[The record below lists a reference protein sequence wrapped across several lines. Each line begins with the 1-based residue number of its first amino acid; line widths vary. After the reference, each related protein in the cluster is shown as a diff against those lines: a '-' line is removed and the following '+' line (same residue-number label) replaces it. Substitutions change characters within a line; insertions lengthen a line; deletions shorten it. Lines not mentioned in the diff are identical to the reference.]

1 MKYFMVSMAALLCA
15 LSACDQKP
23 EPGRRQA
30 DAGQASVA
38 EPLPAEQ
45 ALVYYP
51 ASGEE
56 PAPTADLEQVRT
68 SSVLRFLYVREP
80 EAELPRQGG
89 VLVESLRR
97 ASALAESLGLEARF
111 IRVDHPAEL
120 FTALRQGRGEIV
132 GTFNRPLD
140 GVEGVTFTTPLFHV
154 KQVLVARRGDVNVP
168 RSLDQLS
175 RYKIFMVDTPGT
187 SETVT
192 RIEKILNQKL
202 NVVKLPDDLDS
213 EDILDGVGSGR
224 YQLTI
229 ARSDQVAEYL
239 AYRDDVEE
247 SFVLEDRVPLA
258 WAIRSNAPELLDAV
272 NGFIY
277 QYALTTHL
285 RRQFGGD
292 LPEIRRHKVLRVAM
306 LNNSVAYYIYRGQEV
321 GFQFELAELLSRRL
335 AVRLEIVIPEHPRD
349 ATRLLVE
356 NRADVAV
363 VSPSKADPYRGQIS
377 YSIPFHSSDQVLVQP
392 KGEKPVTELAQ
403 LMYRKVHVRR
413 SSQYFRNLQIAA
425 LVVPGLQIVES
436 AEDLGTEDLI
446 DQVGKRQIP
455 LTVANS
461 VLLGSE
467 LNFRDDVQ
475 GTLVLARNMPLVFA
489 VRRESPRLL
498 KRIDRFVRQDCRGDF
513 FDGLIKKYFS
523 GQKRI
528 SQVRRESLDTT
539 GAISPYDELA
549 RKYGRRYA
557 IDWRLILAQMYKE
570 SRFDPKAI
578 SWSGARGLLQV
589 MPQTAREMG
598 FTNLWDPETNIHA
611 GVSYLAWLIT
621 KFEPSVPMRQR
632 IRFALAAYNAG
643 LGHVRDA
650 RRLAWRLS
658 YDPDKWFGNVERAM
672 LLLQKPDYH
681 RQARYGYCRGS
692 EPVQYVSEIQ
702 TKYDAYSRLM
712 PAAGPHSNEGD

>member
-1 MKYFMVSMAALLCA
+1 MRFFIIAMAALLCA
-15 LSACDQKP
+15 MPACDQKP
-23 EPGRRQA
+23 DHSRQQTSTARDTAPEPQ
-30 DAGQASVA
+30 SS
-38 EPLPAEQ
+38 EPQ
-45 ALVYYP
+45 LVYYP
-51 ASGEE
+51 AAGEE

-68 SSVLRFLYVREP
+68 SGVLRFLYVREP
-80 EAELPRQGG
+80 GAQLPRQGG
-89 VLVESLRR
+89 ELVESLRR

-111 IRVDHPAEL
+111 VRVDHPAEL

-132 GTFNRPLD
+132 GTFKRPAD
-140 GVEGVTFTTPLFHV
+140 DVTGVTFTAPLVHV
-154 KQVLVARRGDVNVP
+154 KQVLVMRRGDGSAP
-168 RSLDQLS
+168 RRLDLLP
-175 RYKIFMVDTPGT
+175 RHKIFMADAPGT
-187 SETVT
+187 TATVS
-192 RIEKILNQKL
+192 RIEKILGQKL
-202 NVVKLPDDLDS
+202 DLVRLSGDLDTG
-213 EDILDGVGSGR
+213 DILDGVGSGR

-247 SFVLEDRVPLA
+247 GFVLEDRVPLA
-258 WAIRSNAPELLDAV
+258 WAVKSSAPELLDAV
-272 NGFIY
+272 NGFLY

-292 LPEIRRHKVLRVAM
+292 LPEIHQHKVLRVAM

-335 AVRLEIVIPEHPRD
+335 AVRLEIVIPEHPKD
-349 ATRLLVE
+349 VTRLLVE

-363 VSPSKADPYRGQIS
+363 VSPSKADPYLGQIS
-377 YSIPFHSSDQVLVQP
+377 YSMPFHSSDQVLVQP
-392 KGEKPVTELAQ
+392 KGEGPIKELVQ
-403 LMYRKVHVRR
+403 LMYRNVHVRR
-413 SSQYFRNLQIAA
+413 SSQYFRKLQIVA
-425 LVVPGLQIVES
+425 LVVPGLRIVES
-436 AEDLGTEDLI
+436 PEDLGTEDLI
-446 DQVGKRQIP
+446 DRVGRKQIP

-467 LNFRDDVQ
+467 LNFRNDVQ

-489 VRRESPRLL
+489 VRRESPGLLGRLNVF
-498 KRIDRFVRQDCRGDF
+498 IRQDCRGAF
-513 FDGLIKKYFS
+513 FNGLIGRYFT
-523 GQKRI
+523 GRKRI
-528 SQVRRESLDTT
+528 SEVRREALDTT
-539 GAISPYDELA
+539 GVISPYDDLA
-549 RKYGRRYA
+549 RKYGREYA

-570 SRFDPKAI
+570 SRFDPRAT

-598 FTNLWDPETNIHA
+598 FTNLWDPDTNIHA
-611 GVSYLAWLIT
+611 GVTYLAWLIT

-632 IRFALAAYNAG
+632 IRFALASYNAG

-658 YDPDKWFGNVERAM
+658 YDADKWFDNVERAM

-712 PAAGPHSNEGD
+712 PAAGPRPREGE